1 MARDFSAA
9 RQQAVLTGTETR
21 IVLNAAA
28 GRYSLLPAGPM
39 RVMPKGIAFHSAAT
53 MPTAARSIF
62 FRTAV
67 RGGGSV
73 MVGSARRGT
82 SSWRIGRAGGYRSM
96 SDARSEQGFTLLE
109 VLVALAIAVL
119 SFAVLFRLIAADL
132 DRTRAARDQ
141 TEAAALLQSLLAQSA
156 LAPMPGVTRGAFP
169 NGYAWR
175 VEVAPYT
182 DDGAAADGPVDAM
195 TVAAT
200 VSWQDG
206 GLTRSRSLTT
216 LRAVPRA
223 AAR

>member
-1 MARDFSAA
+1 
-9 RQQAVLTGTETR
+9 
-21 IVLNAAA
+21 
-28 GRYSLLPAGPM
+28 
-39 RVMPKGIAFHSAAT
+39 
-53 MPTAARSIF
+53 
-62 FRTAV
+62 
-67 RGGGSV
+67 
-73 MVGSARRGT
+73 
-82 SSWRIGRAGGYRSM
+82 M

-141 TEAAALLQSLLAQSA
+141 TEAAALLQSLLVQSA
-156 LAPMPGVTRGAFP
+156 LAPMPGITRGAFP

-200 VSWQDG
+200 VSWRDG